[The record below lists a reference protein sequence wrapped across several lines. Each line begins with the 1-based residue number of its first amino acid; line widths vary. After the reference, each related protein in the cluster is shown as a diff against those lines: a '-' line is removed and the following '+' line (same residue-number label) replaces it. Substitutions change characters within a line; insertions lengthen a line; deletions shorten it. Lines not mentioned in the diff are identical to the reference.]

1 MQLNREEF
9 VSVIEGFVMDHE
21 EESDDADDFRAPAQR
36 RHLNTIAGDV
46 QEQVTKVSKGR
57 SLRMCRSA
65 ACVYSC
71 NTDGEGSPDEPDAQI
86 PRSHATRR

>member
-46 QEQVTKVSKGR
+46 QEQVKNVRKG
-57 SLRMCRSA
+57 SLRMCRGV
-65 ACVYSC
+65 ACVRIRK
-71 NTDGEGSPDEPDAQI
+71 TDEE
-86 PRSHATRR
+86 ATG